1 MKNFL
6 LRLSVFLL
14 LQATLLFAQV
24 IIYFHSSVRGV
35 EYESAT
41 VDKHN
46 LLSHQ
51 PSPRIIFVGGSNVGW
66 GLDSNAF
73 LERFG
78 LNPVNMG
85 LDVDLGLDFM
95 LNEVKESART
105 GDVIVISPEYEHFEE
120 SYLGG
125 NYQHLFKVLYE
136 RPASAR
142 YLAASNFSNLLD
154 QGLILTGDLTRFSL
168 QIFTGGNKPTASS
181 DSPRRESFNNLG
193 DEISHYYRP
202 RRVPT
207 YPLELN
213 PSNSSIERVIRRLN
227 LFNSFCR
234 NRAVAVYFSF
244 PSLSDDGYERNR
256 EAIQRVESLLRARLT
271 IPLINTPHQMV
282 FPRAHLSD
290 GYYHLDRTGT
300 YTRTQRVLEELWA
313 EGIRP
318 RAG

>member
-73 LERFG
+73 LERLG

-85 LDVDLGLDFM
+85 LDADLGLDFM
-95 LNEVKESART
+95 LNEVKESVRT

-125 NYQHLFKVLYE
+125 NYQHLFKVLCE

-142 YLAASNFSNLLD
+142 YLAASNFSSLLD
-154 QGLILTGDLTRFSL
+154 QGLILMGDLTRFTL
-168 QIFTGGNKPTASS
+168 QIFTGGNKPTAPSH
-181 DSPRRESFNNLG
+181 SPGRESFNNLG

-213 PSNSSIERVIRRLN
+213 PSNSSIERVIR
-227 LFNSFCR
+227 SIE
-234 NRAVAVYFSF
+234 
-244 PSLSDDGYERNR
+244 P
-256 EAIQRVESLLRARLT
+256 IQFLLPEPGSCSLLFLPIA
-271 IPLINTPHQMV
+271 V
-282 FPRAHLSD
+282 
-290 GYYHLDRTGT
+290 
-300 YTRTQRVLEELWA
+300 
-313 EGIRP
+313 
-318 RAG
+318 